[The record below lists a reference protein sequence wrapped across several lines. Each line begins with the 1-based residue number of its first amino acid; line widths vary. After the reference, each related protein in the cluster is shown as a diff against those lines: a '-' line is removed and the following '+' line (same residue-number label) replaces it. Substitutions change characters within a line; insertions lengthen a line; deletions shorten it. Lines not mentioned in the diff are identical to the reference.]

1 MQDYLQAFDTNI
13 WVLGMAEETSPAPP
27 FFTDEFLEKADEAL
41 SLGFGIKRE
50 DITSD
55 ISEQIYLYLIS
66 NVELD

>member
-1 MQDYLQAFDTNI
+1 M
-13 WVLGMAEETSPAPP
+13 VEETSSSPQ

-41 SLGFGIKRE
+41 LTGFGIQRE

>member
-13 WVLGMAEETSPAPP
+13 WVLGMAEETSPASP
-27 FFTDEFLEKADEAL
+27 FFRDEFLEKEDEAL

-50 DITSD
+50 DIKSD
-55 ISEQIYLYLIS
+55 ISKQIYLYLIS

>member
-1 MQDYLQAFDTNI
+1 MQTFDTNI
-13 WVLGMAEETSPAPP
+13 WVLGMVEETSSSPQ

-41 SLGFGIKRE
+41 LTGFGIQRE

>member
-1 MQDYLQAFDTNI
+1 MQTFDTNI
-13 WVLGMAEETSPAPP
+13 WVLGMVEKTSSSPQ

-41 SLGFGIKRE
+41 LTGFGIQRE

>member
-1 MQDYLQAFDTNI
+1 MGTGHGWRNI
-13 WVLGMAEETSPAPP
+13 TSTT
-27 FFTDEFLEKADEAL
+27 FFTDEFLEKSDEVF